1 MAVSSMMGQMS
12 IKKLLV
18 AMFLLGGYVEAAE
31 YPLPAGNDAVVG
43 EVTYVTTRYEDTLLD
58 IGRKYSIGYEEMVA
72 ANPGVDPWVP
82 GADKRIMIPS
92 RYILPDA
99 PRVGIVINV
108 SEHRIYYY
116 PKPAPGKTEATVQT
130 YPVSIGKMDW
140 KTPLGQTRIADK
152 RMNPTWYPP
161 ASVRQEHAA
170 RGDYLPAAVK
180 PGKDNPLGEFA
191 MRLAIPGGAYLIH
204 GTNKP
209 TAIGMDVTHGC
220 IRMFPEDIEHFFKEV
235 PVGTPVLI
243 IDQPYKMGWSGEELY
258 MEVHSPLEGGE
269 VKWDQS
275 LTNITRMFVAATRE
289 RPASLDWQDA
299 EGVFQRNLGV
309 PSAVKVVRQ

>member
-1 MAVSSMMGQMS
+1 MISLR
-12 IKKLLV
+12 LLTT
-18 AMFLLGGYVEAAE
+18 ATLIALSWQIQAAS
-31 YPLPAGNDAVVG
+31 YPLPARTDSVVG
-43 EVTYVTTRYEDTLLD
+43 ELQYVTTSYEDTLLD
-58 IGRKYSIGYEEMVA
+58 IGRKYSVGYEEIVA

-82 GADKRIMIPS
+82 GEGRRILIPT
-92 RYILPDA
+92 RYILPNA
-99 PRVGIVINV
+99 PRVGIVVNV

-116 PKPAPGKTEATVQT
+116 PKSKPGEAAVVQT

-161 ASVRQEHAA
+161 ESVRKEHRE
-170 RGDYLPAAVK
+170 RGDYLPAAVP

-191 MRLAIPGGAYLIH
+191 MRLAIGRGAYLIH

-220 IRMFPEDIEHFFKEV
+220 IRMFPEDIEQFFKQV

-243 IDQPYKMGWSGEELY
+243 VDQPNKMGWSGDALY
-258 MEVHSPLEGGE
+258 MEVHKPLEGSAASSE
-269 VKWDQS
+269 QDPTS
-275 LTNITRMFVAATRE
+275 ITRMFVAATQQ
-289 RPASLDWQDA
+289 RPAQLDWQDA
-299 EGVFQRNLGV
+299 EQVFQQNLGV
-309 PSAVKVVRQ
+309 PAAVKLLQ